1 MSFRGA
7 PRGRSGGSGG
17 GRGGGAPRVDEILGP
32 INQVHFTIKPQ
43 EGIIATS
50 FKSGDKFYI
59 GGDKLLPLQKFLPTP
74 KPAPGIRTHYSVVTY
89 MLIRYQVQLSLNV
102 QVALQEVVPCEEV
115 EEWVEVVAG
124 ERLEDEEDLEIGEE
138 EEVLAEEGGVASV
151 FAAAVAVVA
160 LKTDSKYDDYDY
172 PTTSPNPQSGHPGHT
187 TPAQDA
193 QVFQLR
199 TQLEQAGYSERLD
212 TLSMLRFLRARKFN
226 VDQAK
231 QMFIDCEK
239 WRKDFKVD
247 DLVRNFD
254 YQEKPKVFEYY
265 PQYYHKTD
273 KDGRPVYIEQLGGID
288 LTAMYKIT
296 TGERMLQNLV
306 VEYEKLADPRL
317 PACSR
322 KSGQLLETSCS
333 IMDLKGVGLSKVS
346 SVYGYVKQVSAISQN
361 YYPERLGKLYMI
373 NAPWGF
379 SGVFSVVKGFLDP
392 VTVGKIHILGTGYQS
407 ELLAQVP
414 KENLPKM
421 FGGTC
426 DCEGS
431 CALSDAGPWQDPQW
445 AKAPKWAD
453 SKPEASQTIDNEPSN
468 TIPTHDPK
476 QAPPPTS
483 TPQGAGAKEQAPMAS
498 S

>member
-1 MSFRGA
+1 MTA
-7 PRGRSGGSGG
+7 P
-17 GRGGGAPRVDEILGP
+17 
-32 INQVHFTIKPQ
+32 T
-43 EGIIATS
+43 
-50 FKSGDKFYI
+50 
-59 GGDKLLPLQKFLPTP
+59 
-74 KPAPGIRTHYSVVTY
+74 
-89 MLIRYQVQLSLNV
+89 
-102 QVALQEVVPCEEV
+102 
-115 EEWVEVVAG
+115 
-124 ERLEDEEDLEIGEE
+124 
-138 EEVLAEEGGVASV
+138 
-151 FAAAVAVVA
+151 

-172 PTTSPNPQSGHPGHT
+172 PTTSPTVHSGHPGHT
-187 TPAQDA
+187 NAEQDA

-212 TLSMLRFLRARKFN
+212 TLTMLRFLRARKFN
-226 VDQAK
+226 VNLAK

-239 WRKDFKVD
+239 WRKEFGVD

-254 YQEKPKVFEYY
+254 YKEKPKVLEYY
-265 PQYYHKTD
+265 SQYYHKTD

-296 TGERMLQNLV
+296 TAERMLQNLV

-379 SGVFSVVKGFLDP
+379 SSVFSVVKGFLDP
-392 VTVGKIHILGTGYQS
+392 VTVGKIHILGSGYQS

-414 KENLPKM
+414 KENLPKA

-431 CALSDAGPWQDPQW
+431 CALSDLGPWQDPQW
-445 AKAPKWAD
+445 AKPPKWAS
-453 SKPEASQTIDNEPSN
+453 SKKEVSTTIENEASSNISTHKAQGPSN
-468 TIPTHDPK
+468 PATE
-476 QAPPPTS
+476 QVE
-483 TPQGAGAKEQAPMAS
+483 QGAGHQVPITQ
-498 S
+498 